1 VQRVASLLTL
11 FFTDREVWNDDDA
24 KTSDRERFAAFHR
37 AMLGRGVLLP
47 PSQFECM
54 FVSLAHDEDTIDE
67 VVAAATASLEEVA

>member
-1 VQRVASLLTL
+1 
-11 FFTDREVWNDDDA
+11 
-24 KTSDRERFAAFHR
+24 
-37 AMLGRGVLLP
+37 MLGRGVLLP